1 MGKIIAII
9 VIIYILYKLFFGGD
23 KKADNSG
30 QKSAPK
36 KTPAAQVKA
45 QAPKSRTQQ
54 SRGKSSGGGQNRW
67 RGQSTAT
74 PHDKEMPTDGTEQDA
89 RNYVNYLLT
98 INDLLPATGGN
109 RTTFRQKGFPQ
120 YISQKVTE
128 LWDDANLVK
137 FGEDDSISRIEFH
150 VAADAVILL
159 LKTSDGVWFTNS
171 DLFSSRREMFDKI
184 AAAHPELPIGL
195 SFPKLT
201 SRAQVKWLGE
211 MIAEEAAKVPA
222 LKQAPG
228 SGSGLTYFVI
238 GSKCGQMAAA
248 KEAERKKQE
257 AERRAEARRQAD
269 AHISGGPKSAPGKD
283 APKGGSLEEQI
294 AAMMGKQDGAKPPES
309 PKPDSKKPEPPK
321 PAPTPKKPDPDPAQE
336 QALISRIATYYT
348 SMWDKQG
355 SLYKELD
362 SSMPIDHFAIQ
373 LKGDRVV
380 DSVWLSGD
388 EVPLVSETAY
398 TDLPGE
404 SLVAELTSGQLK
416 GAYASVTRTL
426 TSLGTLT
433 YDKDADLFYPVHKG
447 KPQEPP
453 KPESTAGKEGKKPM
467 SDLEAQMQAMLD
479 GKKK

>member
-9 VIIYILYKLFFGGD
+9 VIIYILYKLFFGGN
-23 KKADNSG
+23 KKSDNSG
-30 QKSAPK
+30 QESAPK
-36 KTPAAQVKA
+36 TTPAAQVKA

-74 PHDKEMPTDGTEQDA
+74 PDAKEMPTDGTEQDA

-128 LWDDANLVK
+128 LWDDPTLIK
-137 FGEDDSISRIEFH
+137 FGEQDSIVLIEFH

-159 LKTSDGVWFTNS
+159 LKTSNDVWFTNS

-184 AAAHPELPIGL
+184 AAAHPELPMGL
-195 SFPKLT
+195 SFPTLT

-222 LKQAPG
+222 LQKYPG
-228 SGSGLTYFVI
+228 SGNDLIYFVN

-269 AHISGGPKSAPGKD
+269 AHTPGGPKSAPGKD
-283 APKGGSLEEQI
+283 APKGSSLEEQI
-294 AAMMGKQDGAKPPES
+294 AAMMDKQSGAKPPES
-309 PKPDSKKPEPPK
+309 PKPEPPK
-321 PAPTPKKPDPDPAQE
+321 PAPTPKKPNADPAQE
-336 QALISRIATYYT
+336 QALISRIAVYYT
-348 SMWDKQG
+348 SMWDKHG

-362 SSMPIDHFAIQ
+362 TSMPIDHFAIQ

-404 SLVAELTSGQLK
+404 SPVAELTSGQLK
-416 GAYASVTRTL
+416 GAYASVTQTL

-479 GKKK
+479 AKKK

>member
-89 RNYVNYLLT
+89 RTYVNYLLT
-98 INDLLPATGGN
+98 INDLLHATGGN

-128 LWDDANLVK
+128 LWDDANIVK
-137 FGEDDSISRIEFH
+137 FGADDSISRIEFH

-159 LKTSDGVWFTNS
+159 LKTSDGGWFTNS

-184 AAAHPELPIGL
+184 AAAHPELPMGL
-195 SFPKLT
+195 SFPTLT

-228 SGSGLTYFVI
+228 SGSGLAYFVI

-257 AERRAEARRQAD
+257 AERRAHAAGRLRVKRRCRRARRRKAD
-269 AHISGGPKSAPGKD
+269 APGRF
-283 APKGGSLEEQI
+283 LTVQ
-294 AAMMGKQDGAKPPES
+294 AADPQRRKAQPRDRRAGAQ
-309 PKPDSKKPEPPK
+309 
-321 PAPTPKKPDPDPAQE
+321 T
-336 QALISRIATYYT
+336 
-348 SMWDKQG
+348 G
-355 SLYKELD
+355 
-362 SSMPIDHFAIQ
+362 
-373 LKGDRVV
+373 
-380 DSVWLSGD
+380 
-388 EVPLVSETAY
+388 
-398 TDLPGE
+398 
-404 SLVAELTSGQLK
+404 
-416 GAYASVTRTL
+416 
-426 TSLGTLT
+426 
-433 YDKDADLFYPVHKG
+433 LFFRRQRVHKLLNGSVHG
-447 KPQEPP
+447 KFSFDKAVFNIIPRRGW
-453 KPESTAGKEGKKPM
+453 KIK
-467 SDLEAQMQAMLD
+467 
-479 GKKK
+479 

>member
-1 MGKIIAII
+1 M
-9 VIIYILYKLFFGGD
+9 
-23 KKADNSG
+23 
-30 QKSAPK
+30 
-36 KTPAAQVKA
+36 
-45 QAPKSRTQQ
+45 
-54 SRGKSSGGGQNRW
+54 
-67 RGQSTAT
+67 
-74 PHDKEMPTDGTEQDA
+74 
-89 RNYVNYLLT
+89 
-98 INDLLPATGGN
+98 
-109 RTTFRQKGFPQ
+109 
-120 YISQKVTE
+120 
-128 LWDDANLVK
+128 
-137 FGEDDSISRIEFH
+137 
-150 VAADAVILL
+150 
-159 LKTSDGVWFTNS
+159 
-171 DLFSSRREMFDKI
+171 
-184 AAAHPELPIGL
+184 GL
-195 SFPKLT
+195 SFPTLT

-222 LKQAPG
+222 LQKYPG
-228 SGSGLTYFVI
+228 SGNDLIYLVD
-238 GSKCGQMAAA
+238 GSKCGQMADA

-269 AHISGGPKSAPGKD
+269 AHT
-283 APKGGSLEEQI
+283 PKGSSLEEQI

-309 PKPDSKKPEPPK
+309 PKPAPKKPEPPK
-321 PAPTPKKPDPDPAQE
+321 PDADPAQE
-336 QALISRIATYYT
+336 QALISRIAVYYT
-348 SMWDKQG
+348 SMWDKHG

-362 SSMPIDHFAIQ
+362 TSMPIDHFAIQ

-404 SLVAELTSGQLK
+404 SPVAELTSGQLK
-416 GAYASVTRTL
+416 GAYASVTQTL

-479 GKKK
+479 AKMK